1 MNVPTASRLN
11 RYFTVI
17 LRWVLITAIVFVL
30 TIFSGIYITNNVL
43 RKVYTASAEIQIRAG
58 SDIPLTAPLSP
69 TPSPF
74 QAEFEIM
81 QSPDFLLPIIT
92 DLGLDKAWAKKIN
105 AADSDQLP
113 DVDALTH
120 MSKILKLNV
129 VPGTNI
135 IKITASSDEPTE
147 AARIANDIADRYKTL
162 RDGEADHQL
171 QESPVRIL
179 TRAEPPTEPSK
190 PNKSFDFMVTIV
202 AATVLSIFAASFTE
216 VILMLTRA
224 SERTDN

>member
-11 RYFTVI
+11 RYFTVF
-17 LRWVLITAIVFVL
+17 LRWVLIAAVVFAL
-30 TIFSGIYITNNVL
+30 TIFTGTYIRDNIL
-43 RKVYTASAEIQIRAG
+43 RKVYTASAQIQIRAG
-58 SDIPLTAPLSP
+58 SDMPLTAPLSP

-74 QAEFEIM
+74 QADIETM

-92 DLGLDKAWAKKIN
+92 DLGLDKTWAKKIN
-105 AADSDQLP
+105 AADSDELP

-120 MSKILKLNV
+120 MSKILKLDV
-129 VPGTNI
+129 KRGTDI
-135 IKITASSDEPTE
+135 IEITASSDEPEE
-147 AARIANDIADRYKTL
+147 AADIANAIADNYKTL
-162 RDGEADHQL
+162 RDGEADHPL
-171 QESPVRIL
+171 QESPVLIL

-190 PNKSFDFMVTIV
+190 PNKSFDFNVMIV
-202 AATVLSIFAASFTE
+202 GATLLSIVAASFTE